1 MRRSAVLVSGVV
13 LLLAGVGPAWALI
26 TAPTPLGGVLNESQY
41 IFTAT
46 VESVEPDRPGMVL
59 AVDDVLKGKP
69 PFKKLAVNLTGDA
82 DSVKK
87 KETPELLKRV
97 APKLPL
103 VVFVNQNDKNFTAFA
118 YSNGTWFQM
127 AGERADDGDVLRL
140 PFTHIEPYLRRTF
153 KGTTA
158 EMKRVVADGLSGK
171 AEPPAP
177 NLKEKPGVGPE
188 VEAPDKPK
196 EKDKEEALTPYIDV
210 ARGPVF
216 GVIPMFVVGPLAL
229 LAMLFPA
236 VFGGLTLVLKRWTTA
251 LTVLSLNST
260 LLFLQNLFGAYLITS
275 WWGTPT
281 ALWLA
286 MSLVTLAGA
295 LWAWRKH
302 ALSLSASAVPPE
314 PGLAPLPSLP
324 ASSEFTWS
332 RPMARTVSFFPPP
345 APVRF
350 EPPGRGELIVLGA

>member
-1 MRRSAVLVSGVV
+1 MKGSRQIEHSYGGRLTCGEVAVLVSGVV

-41 IFTAT
+41 IFTVT

-118 YSNGTWFQM
+118 FGNGTWFQM

-196 EKDKEEALTPYIDV
+196 EKDKEESSYTLYRRGAGAGVRRHPDVRGGAAGPAGDAVPGGLRRADVGAEALDDGADGAQPQQHAAFSTKPLRRLPHY
-210 ARGPVF
+210 
-216 GVIPMFVVGPLAL
+216 FVVGHADG
-229 LAMLFPA
+229 A
-236 VFGGLTLVLKRWTTA
+236 VASDVAGDAGR
-251 LTVLSLNST
+251 
-260 LLFLQNLFGAYLITS
+260 GAVGVAET
-275 WWGTPT
+275 
-281 ALWLA
+281 
-286 MSLVTLAGA
+286 
-295 LWAWRKH
+295 
-302 ALSLSASAVPPE
+302 
-314 PGLAPLPSLP
+314 
-324 ASSEFTWS
+324 
-332 RPMARTVSFFPPP
+332 RTVALRLRCAARAGPRTVAVSAGFERVHLEP
-345 APVRF
+345 AD
-350 EPPGRGELIVLGA
+350 GGAS